1 MHFGTMPSMRKILRA
16 STAPALLGSVLAF
29 GATAA
34 MAAEKAF
41 DRTFTVMPGGVLNV
55 NADGAYISVAGSDA
69 NQVVVH
75 MVARGSQD
83 EIDDIRMTASQ
94 SDSGV
99 NVELRSDRRD
109 GFNWSSHGQESSIE
123 VRVPRSYRA
132 ETKTSGGDVRLESI
146 AGPSRVRTSGGN
158 IMAKGVKGDVDLETS
173 GGDIRLESMEG
184 SIEAHTSGGN
194 IHSASIRGDIKANTS
209 GGDLRLLGVDG
220 KIRAST
226 SGGSVECE
234 LVGANR
240 GIMASTSGG
249 SIRLRLPK
257 DVAGK
262 LEAESSGGSIDSD
275 FPVATTHW
283 EQNRLNGLINGGG
296 PSIRVHTTG
305 GGITLTA
312 VH

>member
-1 MHFGTMPSMRKILRA
+1 MHLGTMPSMRKILRA

-34 MAAEKAF
+34 MAAEKVF
-41 DRTFTVMPGGVLNV
+41 DRAFTVTPGGVLSV
-55 NADGAYISVAGSDA
+55 NADGAHISVSGSDA

-75 MVARGSQD
+75 MVGRGSQD
-83 EIDDIRMTASQ
+83 EIDDMRLSAEQ
-94 SDSGV
+94 SGSGV
-99 NVELRSDRRD
+99 SVELRSERR
-109 GFNWSSHGQESSIE
+109 NWSSHGQESSID
-123 VRVPRSYRA
+123 VRVPRGYRVEA
-132 ETKTSGGDVRLESI
+132 KTSGGDVRLESI
-146 AGPSRVRTSGGN
+146 AGPSRIRTSGGN

-173 GGDIRLESMEG
+173 GGDVRLESMEG

-194 IHSASIRGDIKANTS
+194 IHSASIRGDINANTS

-226 SGGSVECE
+226 SGGDVECE

-240 GIMASTSGG
+240 GITASTSGG

-275 FPVATTHW
+275 FSVATTHW

-305 GGITLTA
+305 GEITLTA
-312 VH
+312 AK